1 MKENF
6 VGEEPDSEPD
16 SDESEGLQDSLW
28 DDLNEWEDDND
39 LDELQHR
46 IDAHG
51 VICKHSPQS
60 WRGGRQRY
68 TAAYKCPICNRQGQ
82 HFLRHCSKCYI
93 GICGICLS
101 AVNDQYGREEF
112 EVEEYRPRKAN
123 AIRAE
128 YAHNPSL
135 RYVRSLF
142 EGSQS
147 VRLGRVLV
155 YQPGM

>member
-1 MKENF
+1 MEENF

-28 DDLNEWEDDND
+28 DDFNEWEDDTD

-51 VICKHSPQS
+51 VIWPTLPQTL
-60 WRGGRQRY
+60 Q
-68 TAAYKCPICNRQGQ
+68 Q
-82 HFLRHCSKCYI
+82 CYI

-142 EGSQS
+142 EGSQR
-147 VRLGRVLV
+147 VGLGRVRV